1 MTTVR
6 LAAYQPQYFP
16 RLHYINRALDSDVFV
31 LLDSTQFTRKL
42 KHQGPDGATT
52 HSSFQAHAPIRL
64 ASGHH
69 VLTLPVRHEGRSTAI
84 NEARVA
90 DRSEWARQHLRTIHS
105 GYATAPEHAR
115 HVADIT
121 ALLDRDHTDLATL
134 NTSTLLWALNA
145 LLDLGL
151 DVAAGEAT
159 LDAVNQRLAAQDR
172 VRLRRIVP
180 SSQLTARRPDGRQ
193 QGNAW
198 IVAMCHEVGADEH
211 LCGGTAAGN
220 YLDKE
225 QFAANGIEPVLQSW
239 HCRSYR
245 QQFSDRLPFMPNL
258 SVLDLLCNVDAATGF
273 AVVWP
278 A

>member
-1 MTTVR
+1 MR

-42 KHQGPDGATT
+42 KHHGSEGSST

-69 VLTLPVRHEGRSTAI
+69 TLTLPVRHKGRSTAI
-84 NEARVA
+84 NEAQVA
-90 DRSEWARQHLRTIHS
+90 DRSEWTRQHLRTIHS
-105 GYATAPEHAR
+105 GYATAPHYEHHLGELR
-115 HVADIT
+115 
-121 ALLDRDHTDLATL
+121 ALLDREHADLATL

-151 DVAAGEAT
+151 DVAAGDAT
-159 LDAVNQRLAAQDR
+159 LDTVNTRLAAQNH
-172 VRLRRIVP
+172 VRLRRIVR
-180 SSQLTARRPDGRQ
+180 SFELTARRPEGRQ

-198 IVAMCHEVGADEH
+198 IVAMCNELGADEH

-225 QFAANGIEPVLQSW
+225 QFTAHGIQPVLQSW
-239 HCRSYR
+239 QCPSYR
-245 QQFSDRLPFMPNL
+245 QQFSDRHPFMPNL

-278 A
+278 R